1 MKKQNLIVIKRT
13 ELMVSSKIS
22 RAVCTLLYYSRCC
35 FLFLRA
41 PPPPLDVVEL
51 APLLL
56 QLLSP
61 PPPPAA
67 TAAAVEAAA
76 TLHTLP
82 GAAAFCC
89 LPWSRQFES
98 KSALSPELAT
108 AAAFAAAA
116 FAGFGF

>member
-1 MKKQNLIVIKRT
+1 M
-13 ELMVSSKIS
+13 
-22 RAVCTLLYYSRCC
+22 
-35 FLFLRA
+35 FLRA
-41 PPPPLDVVEL
+41 PPLPLDVVEL
-51 APLLL
+51 APLL

-67 TAAAVEAAA
+67 AVAAVVEAA

-82 GAAAFCC
+82 GAATAAFCC

-98 KSALSPELAT
+98 RSALSPELAT